1 MVVIFNNEEAAMI
14 DGMIGTLLGGA
25 NVEETVRR
33 AYQAVHQHLAEG
45 FMDKE
50 DLCRIS
56 AAADFAMRS
65 HFCEACN
72 RESQRVLTTILVKAT
87 ASAHP

>member
-1 MVVIFNNEEAAMI
+1 MI
-14 DGMIGTLLGGA
+14 DGLIGTLLGGT
-25 NVEETVRR
+25 NVAADVRE
-33 AYQAVHQHLAEG
+33 AYQTVHQHLAEG
-45 FMDKE
+45 LLNKE

-72 RESQRVLTTILVKAT
+72 RESQRVLTTILIKAA